1 MRVNH
6 LAFVDDV
13 ALVLSCPIAMKRLL
27 YELEC
32 GMQEVIVIACVIDDK
47 MATQIMCSSSGV
59 IVSRMIVVMRFCT
72 SLNDN
77 IYAQLSACVR

>member
-32 GMQEVIVIACVIDDK
+32 GMQEVIVIACYCEQDNF
-47 MATQIMCSSSGV
+47 
-59 IVSRMIVVMRFCT
+59 VMRFCT